1 MCESRSSPGLIICG
15 AVVQP
20 VRMPACHAGGRGF
33 DSRPFRHLFRR
44 TTLEVVFSFL
54 ALQNGQSPPQ
64 LTRLLK
70 PTEHIKTSEAIEA
83 TFKVVF
89 SFLALQKGRLPP
101 QLTRLSSLRN
111 RSKDPRQ
118 LKPPLRWFFLFL
130 VPAQNASYRPNRL
143 KKFILCKCVV

>member
-1 MCESRSSPGLIICG
+1 
-15 AVVQP
+15 
-20 VRMPACHAGGRGF
+20 PACHAGGRGF

-64 LTRLLK
+64 LTRPFKL
-70 PTEHIKTSEAIEA
+70 TDQIKTSEAIEA

-118 LKPPLRWFFLFL
+118 LKPPLRWFFRFW
-130 VPAQNASYRPNRL
+130 PC
-143 KKFILCKCVV
+143 KKAGYLLN

>member
-64 LTRLLK
+64 LICPFK
-70 PTEHIKTSEAIEA
+70 PTDQIKTSEAIEA

-89 SFLALQKGRLPP
+89 LFLGLV
-101 QLTRLSSLRN
+101 
-111 RSKDPRQ
+111 
-118 LKPPLRWFFLFL
+118 KPPDQPPSGSCCTQGPHGLHACSAR
-130 VPAQNASYRPNRL
+130 PARPPGTAGQPATAGRCQRQVLCLIALLHKPAS
-143 KKFILCKCVV
+143 